1 MLNRLAFSTILPCVQ
16 HQNALH
22 LATKR
27 LAFSTKTQCIQHQ
40 NALRLAAYCTHLAA
54 NRSKIWCKWRFFD
67 INIHLTA
74 FTGYPLFAL
83 KQPPARIDFL
93 RLVGLLVNYKPLI
106 MLKFMLKS
114 RQKVELK
121 CSQVKNPN
129 RSLDR
134 LPIIFSLFP
143 SLPAH
148 LSFACRHLAC
158 LILSAQPA
166 TSFKN
171 KADKILNNTQNLQRL

>member
-16 HQNALH
+16 HQNASH
-22 LATKR
+22 LAPKR
-27 LAFSTKTQCIQHQ
+27 TAFSTKMHCV
-40 NALRLAAYCTHLAA
+40 LRYIAPHLV
-54 NRSKIWCKWRFFD
+54 SKSPKIWCKWPLFD

-83 KQPPARIDFL
+83 KQTSARIDFL

-121 CSQVKNPN
+121 CSQVKPKSVVGPLIYYFQFVSIASCSSFVCLSASCLSY
-129 RSLDR
+129 SLDVAR
-134 LPIIFSLFP
+134 Y
-143 SLPAH
+143 A
-148 LSFACRHLAC
+148 
-158 LILSAQPA
+158 
-166 TSFKN
+166 FKN
-171 KADKILNNTQNLQRL
+171 KTGSMLNNTQNLHRL